1 MNLQGLPC
9 VSARRYLSEAGEKET
24 LRVLKEQ
31 LRRQERITSDDVR
44 LAARSVASQG
54 GDVLLPPDFPPSRW
68 VHEFKRAHG
77 FVHFNSFAF
86 GAAVSNRNGDKAVA
100 RFGLSER
107 LEVPPLRPMVPAV
120 HTLRPSNTT
129 APPPTT
135 SSSSSCNRNN
145 DKRNS
150 SSCASEAQVTGSGLS
165 SGNSSDNEKK
175 PSGKRRFSRSSE
187 PARVVMYSMSPLGP
201 RVPFDSETQRQV
213 QLRHSF
219 SQRHRQNLQQQ
230 QRRADVVDGRRRSA
244 AWSIPMRDSAVD
256 HEEMGSNTSNGN
268 ENGTTPDFRNV
279 SRGGGDVGASLGM
292 EISSMPPFSQHEV
305 SHNGSSVDEMQEM
318 ASNASTSNDKRG
330 YKLSHTV
337 PAETWEK
344 AIVAVEQQGM
354 SLRAAAKL
362 YGVHFAALHRRV
374 KKRAQA
380 VHAKGTNG
388 YFHPSDE
395 AGIMRVVV
403 ARAEL
408 GVLMTF
414 DELMRLVEAAAL
426 RKLPDISMDS
436 ARKLLTRFQS
446 RNEQSIRHII
456 EDWPL
461 PRPAVHASSTST
473 EGIRPQHQPHLE
485 HPGFDVGLKP
495 LVILRPQSVGT
506 PSQAA
511 NAAAVAAVAMT
522 NLFVPPSRLGPPPS
536 SDGSRVDEVRRPRM
550 RFMNGNVAMT
560 MDNGVLPSVPNDRL
574 RFVGPRAR
582 SEGDSDPVMVV

>member
-1 MNLQGLPC
+1 
-9 VSARRYLSEAGEKET
+9 
-24 LRVLKEQ
+24 
-31 LRRQERITSDDVR
+31 
-44 LAARSVASQG
+44 
-54 GDVLLPPDFPPSRW
+54 
-68 VHEFKRAHG
+68 
-77 FVHFNSFAF
+77 
-86 GAAVSNRNGDKAVA
+86 
-100 RFGLSER
+100 
-107 LEVPPLRPMVPAV
+107 
-120 HTLRPSNTT
+120 
-129 APPPTT
+129 PPTT

-362 YGVHFAALHRRV
+362 HQRV
-374 KKRAQA
+374 
-380 VHAKGTNG
+380 
-388 YFHPSDE
+388 F
-395 AGIMRVVV
+395 
-403 ARAEL
+403 
-408 GVLMTF
+408 
-414 DELMRLVEAAAL
+414 
-426 RKLPDISMDS
+426 
-436 ARKLLTRFQS
+436 
-446 RNEQSIRHII
+446 
-456 EDWPL
+456 
-461 PRPAVHASSTST
+461 
-473 EGIRPQHQPHLE
+473 
-485 HPGFDVGLKP
+485 
-495 LVILRPQSVGT
+495 
-506 PSQAA
+506 
-511 NAAAVAAVAMT
+511 
-522 NLFVPPSRLGPPPS
+522 PPK
-536 SDGSRVDEVRRPRM
+536 
-550 RFMNGNVAMT
+550 
-560 MDNGVLPSVPNDRL
+560 
-574 RFVGPRAR
+574 
-582 SEGDSDPVMVV
+582 

>member
-1 MNLQGLPC
+1 PLPQR
-9 VSARRYLSEAGEKET
+9 SGRKG
-24 LRVLKEQ
+24 
-31 LRRQERITSDDVR
+31 D
-44 LAARSVASQG
+44 AARAEGAAPPPGAHHVRRRAAG
-54 GDVLLPPDFPPSRW
+54 GACRGQSGRRRAAPTRLPAVTL

-86 GAAVSNRNGDKAVA
+86 GAAVSSRNGDKAVA
-100 RFGLSER
+100 RFRLSER

-135 SSSSSCNRNN
+135 STSSSCNRNN

-150 SSCASEAQVTGSGLS
+150 SSCASEAQVTGSSL
-165 SGNSSDNEKK
+165 NSDNEKK
-175 PSGKRRFSRSSE
+175 PSGKIRFSRSSE

-201 RVPFDSETQRQV
+201 RAPFDSETQRQV
-213 QLRHSF
+213 QLRCSC

-268 ENGTTPDFRNV
+268 ENGTTPDSRNI
-279 SRGGGDVGASLGM
+279 SRGGGDVGVSLGM
-292 EISSMPPFSQHEV
+292 EISSMPPFSQPEV
-305 SHNGSSVDEMQEM
+305 SHDGSSVDEMQEM

-374 KKRAQA
+374 KRRAQA

-436 ARKLLTRFQS
+436 ARKLLTRFQY
-446 RNEQSIRHII
+446 RNEQSIR
-456 EDWPL
+456 
-461 PRPAVHASSTST
+461 
-473 EGIRPQHQPHLE
+473 
-485 HPGFDVGLKP
+485 
-495 LVILRPQSVGT
+495 
-506 PSQAA
+506 
-511 NAAAVAAVAMT
+511 
-522 NLFVPPSRLGPPPS
+522 
-536 SDGSRVDEVRRPRM
+536 
-550 RFMNGNVAMT
+550 
-560 MDNGVLPSVPNDRL
+560 
-574 RFVGPRAR
+574 
-582 SEGDSDPVMVV
+582 

>member
-1 MNLQGLPC
+1 PC

-362 YGVHFAALHRRV
+362 HQRV
-374 KKRAQA
+374 
-380 VHAKGTNG
+380 
-388 YFHPSDE
+388 F
-395 AGIMRVVV
+395 
-403 ARAEL
+403 
-408 GVLMTF
+408 
-414 DELMRLVEAAAL
+414 
-426 RKLPDISMDS
+426 
-436 ARKLLTRFQS
+436 
-446 RNEQSIRHII
+446 
-456 EDWPL
+456 
-461 PRPAVHASSTST
+461 
-473 EGIRPQHQPHLE
+473 
-485 HPGFDVGLKP
+485 
-495 LVILRPQSVGT
+495 
-506 PSQAA
+506 
-511 NAAAVAAVAMT
+511 
-522 NLFVPPSRLGPPPS
+522 PPK
-536 SDGSRVDEVRRPRM
+536 
-550 RFMNGNVAMT
+550 
-560 MDNGVLPSVPNDRL
+560 
-574 RFVGPRAR
+574 
-582 SEGDSDPVMVV
+582 